1 MIGVDIISISRFK
14 GKKENFIKRILSENE
29 WNSFVK
35 TENKEKFLATRWAI
49 KEAIFKADNKYF
61 NFKQID
67 IYKEN
72 KKYKFQNFEISTSND
87 EDTVIAV
94 AIKKE

>member
-29 WNSFVK
+29 WNSFIK